1 MQGIWLFIY
10 PVWICHWES
19 VIGISDSWD
28 EVAWGFIAMDS
39 VASDL
44 IAIGLSARGLIYR
57 DLIVKGSNAY
67 CLVTR
72 SLTAGV

>member
-1 MQGIWLFIY
+1 
-10 PVWICHWES
+10 
-19 VIGISDSWD
+19 
-28 EVAWGFIAMDS
+28 MDS

-44 IAIGLSARGLIYR
+44 IAIGLSVRGLIYR